1 MNRNK
6 MLSTANMTRIAIL
19 GAISAVLFM
28 WPEITIIPPFY
39 KLDFSTLPVL
49 LGGFAMGVGPGVM
62 IVAIKDL
69 IGLTHSGTAG
79 VGELADFIMT
89 CAMLIPAVLVYQRKK
104 TRTGALISLAIGS
117 VTMIVVAALVNAFL
131 LFPMLTKAM
140 PSLEFIL
147 TSTLPFNLL
156 KAVVISAITYFVYKP
171 LSPILHVKNTGRR
184 AVPVKDTD
192 DVAKRKA

>member
-1 MNRNK
+1 MSTRKNK
-6 MLSTANMTRIAIL
+6 VLSTQNMTRIAIL

-49 LGGFAMGVGPGVM
+49 LGAFSMGIGPGVF

-69 IGLTHSGTAG
+69 IGLTHSGTAC

-89 CAMLIPAVLVYQRKK
+89 CAMLIPAAWIYRRNKSRK
-104 TRTGALISLAIGS
+104 GALISLAVGS
-117 VTMIVVAALVNAFL
+117 VAMIIVAALVNAFL
-131 LFPMLTKAM
+131 LFPALTKSV
-140 PSLEFIL
+140 PSFEFIL
-147 TSTLPFNLL
+147 TATLPFNAL

-171 LSPILHVKNTGRR
+171 LSPFLHGRR
-184 AVPVKDTD
+184 
-192 DVAKRKA
+192 

>member
-6 MLSTANMTRIAIL
+6 TLSTANMTRIAIL

-49 LGGFAMGVGPGVM
+49 LGGFAMGVGPGVL

-104 TRTGALISLAIGS
+104 TRKGALISLAIGS
-117 VTMIVVAALVNAFL
+117 VAMIAVAALVNAFL

-171 LSPILHVKNTGRR
+171 LSPILHVKNVGRR
-184 AVPVKDTD
+184 AAPVKDSAD
-192 DVAKRKA
+192 AEKRKA

>member
-1 MNRNK
+1 MNRK
-6 MLSTANMTRIAIL
+6 KVLSTANMTRIAIL
-19 GAISAVLFM
+19 GAISSVLFM

-104 TRTGALISLAIGS
+104 SRMGALISLAIGS
-117 VTMIVVAALVNAFL
+117 VVMIIVAAMVNAFL

-147 TSTLPFNLL
+147 TSTVPFNLL

-171 LSPILHVKNTGRR
+171 LSPVLH
-184 AVPVKDTD
+184 
-192 DVAKRKA
+192 AKR

>member
-69 IGLTHSGTAG
+69 IGLTHRGTAG

-117 VTMIVVAALVNAFL
+117 VAMIVVAALVNAFL
-131 LFPMLTKAM
+131 LFPMLTKKM

-184 AVPVKDTD
+184 AAPVKDSADTEN
-192 DVAKRKA
+192 RKA

>member
-1 MNRNK
+1 MSNRKNK
-6 MLSTANMTRIAIL
+6 VLSTQNMTRIAIL

-39 KLDFSTLPVL
+39 KLDFSTLPVM
-49 LGGFAMGVGPGVM
+49 LGTFAMGIGPGVL

-79 VGELADFIMT
+79 VGEIADFIMT
-89 CAMLIPAVLVYQRKK
+89 CAMLIPASVVYQKNKSRK
-104 TRTGALISLAIGS
+104 GALISLAIGS
-117 VTMIVVAALVNAFL
+117 VAMIFVAALVNAFL

-147 TSTLPFNLL
+147 TSTIPFNAL
-156 KAVVISAITYFVYKP
+156 KAVVISAITYLVYKP
-171 LSPILHVKNTGRR
+171 LSPILHGKHR
-184 AVPVKDTD
+184 
-192 DVAKRKA
+192 

>member
-6 MLSTANMTRIAIL
+6 MLSTANMTRIAVL
-19 GAISAVLFM
+19 GAISAILFM

-49 LGGFAMGVGPGVM
+49 LGGFAMGVGPGVL

-89 CAMLIPAVLVYQRKK
+89 CAMLIPAVMVYQRKK
-104 TRTGALISLAIGS
+104 SRKGALISLAIGS
-117 VTMIVVAALVNAFL
+117 AAMIVVAALVNAFL
-131 LFPMLTKAM
+131 LFPMLTKEM
-140 PSLEFIL
+140 PSFEFIL
-147 TSTLPFNLL
+147 TATLPFNLL

-171 LSPILHVKNTGRR
+171 LSPMLKV
-184 AVPVKDTD
+184 
-192 DVAKRKA
+192 RK